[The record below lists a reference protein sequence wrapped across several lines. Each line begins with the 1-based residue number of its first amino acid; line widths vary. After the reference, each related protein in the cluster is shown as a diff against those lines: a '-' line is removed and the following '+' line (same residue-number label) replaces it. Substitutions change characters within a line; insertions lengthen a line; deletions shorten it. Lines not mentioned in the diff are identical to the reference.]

1 MYLDFFSSLNVR
13 GKPEERWRDTLI
25 LSIIFSKM
33 LKANPDWQM
42 EMGMEGYVVKQKV
55 NCFGNKDSSAR
66 KLWHSKDFPEAHK
79 THHHMS

>member
-1 MYLDFFSSLNVR
+1 
-13 GKPEERWRDTLI
+13 
-25 LSIIFSKM
+25 
-33 LKANPDWQM
+33 
-42 EMGMEGYVVKQKV
+42 MEGYVVKQKV